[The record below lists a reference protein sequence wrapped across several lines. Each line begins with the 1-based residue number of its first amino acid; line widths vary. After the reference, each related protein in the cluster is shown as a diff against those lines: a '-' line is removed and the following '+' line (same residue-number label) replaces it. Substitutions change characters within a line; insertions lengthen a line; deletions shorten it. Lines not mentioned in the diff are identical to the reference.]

1 MRRGGGYLFLPGFS
15 SLYDA
20 IHGWMMGRMTGRMDG
35 WKKLH
40 KKQPQRPLL
49 YVICHYGP
57 PNQIVILYGG
67 EGGSLSHLASGS

>member
-1 MRRGGGYLFLPGFS
+1 
-15 SLYDA
+15 
-20 IHGWMMGRMTGRMDG
+20 MTGRMDE
-35 WKKLH
+35 KLH

-67 EGGSLSHLASGS
+67 EGGSLSHLASGSWGQYNILGQAMMLQV